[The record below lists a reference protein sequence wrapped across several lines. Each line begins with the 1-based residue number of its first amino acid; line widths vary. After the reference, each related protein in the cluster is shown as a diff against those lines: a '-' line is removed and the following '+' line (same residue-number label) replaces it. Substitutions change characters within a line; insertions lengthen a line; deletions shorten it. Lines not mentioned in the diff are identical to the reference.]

1 MVIFHSYVSLPEGT
15 SYWHIFASYVYWA
28 KLTRNPWSKRNTE
41 DSCRYG
47 GSPIFSKCTGFQNQ
61 VPQPGVKTIGW
72 FEASPRNSW
81 LDQVWVIA
89 MGAIYKPSPNS
100 SFMALGL
107 AKRREIWRMGS
118 PKFSPKKPWLKP
130 LQSSMEFQFQVET
143 SNLKTLWTCG
153 QNPIKSQKNMV
164 KIPGIPH
171 FKSHKFR
178 GKRWVARWKAMAR
191 PLWSRHD
198 PGLGNQREF
207 MGGGVYGTLMVL

>member
-1 MVIFHSYVSLPEGT
+1 MIKEKHRGFLSLWWQP
-15 SYWHIFASYVYWA
+15 HLFQVH
-28 KLTRNPWSKRNTE
+28 
-41 DSCRYG
+41 
-47 GSPIFSKCTGFQNQ
+47 GFQNQ

-130 LQSSMEFQFQVET
+130 LQSSMEISISSWNFEFEK
-143 SNLKTLWTCG
+143 LFEHAGK
-153 QNPIKSQKNMV
+153 NPIKSQKNMV

-198 PGLGNQREF
+198 PGPRQPT
-207 MGGGVYGTLMVL
+207 GVHGRGSLWDTYGALKTMEYPKWMEKP